1 MMIDTADKVA
11 ELAVE
16 MLPLLAIN
24 AGILAFV
31 FALWAV
37 SRNG

>member
-1 MMIDTADKVA
+1 
-11 ELAVE
+11 